1 MKKRIVNG
9 MSVLFPEQ
17 GKMLKN
23 GTTYADTA
31 VIGKYDKEDEWQEV
45 DMSEYEEYQKSLI
58 KQDGDIL
65 DVKAEGQPATPDLPT
80 TLEMAKERKIAEIK
94 DYDSSDAVNSFTLNG
109 MPAWINREDRIGTR
123 RAIELDIENGQ
134 TESEIWLNGVRLVV
148 NSKLAL
154 KLLDMV
160 GHYAYKAYNVTQ
172 SHLYAVR
179 QLQIVSEVEA
189 YNYRTGYPEKLDL
202 KTI

>member
-17 GKMLKN
+17 GKVLKN

-31 VIGKYDKEDEWQEV
+31 VVGKYDKEDEWQEV
-45 DMSEYEEYQKSLI
+45 DMSEYEEYQKSLM
-58 KQDGDIL
+58 KQDGDVA
-65 DVKAEGQPATPDLPT
+65 DVKPEEQPAIPDQPT
-80 TLEMAKERKIAEIK
+80 ALEMAKARKIAEIK
-94 DYDSSDAVNSFTLNG
+94 AYDHSDAVNSFTLNG

-123 RAIELDIENGQ
+123 RAIELDIENEQ

-179 QLQIVSEVEA
+179 QLQTVSEVEA